1 MILLRLLP
9 IIFAL
14 LFLLSRRI
22 DVDISKHKEMTVKIN
37 FNILAV
43 VLTDDKIKKGRL
55 KSFSK
60 LIKSTKSI
68 LRSADY
74 LISRSDVK
82 LYSFTDIQHGIST
95 PIFYNAY
102 RVATLRFIAAYLER
116 NARKFQFAEIQ
127 NTDSEVQNRSGFN
140 LLLHFSLW
148 HLIISALIFLYYIV
162 KNRVKRVFQNV

>member
-1 MILLRLLP
+1 MIFLRLLP
-9 IIFAL
+9 ILYAL

-22 DVDISKHKEMTVKIN
+22 DVRVSKSKEMTVKIN

-43 VLTDDKIKKGRL
+43 VLTEDKIKKRRL

-60 LIKSTKSI
+60 LIKGTKSI

-74 LISRSDVK
+74 LISRCDAE
-82 LYSFTDIQHGIST
+82 LYSFTDIQSGISA
-95 PIFYNAY
+95 PIIYNAY
-102 RVATLRFIAAYLER
+102 RVAAVHFIAAYLER
-116 NARKFQFAEIQ
+116 NARKFEFAEIQ